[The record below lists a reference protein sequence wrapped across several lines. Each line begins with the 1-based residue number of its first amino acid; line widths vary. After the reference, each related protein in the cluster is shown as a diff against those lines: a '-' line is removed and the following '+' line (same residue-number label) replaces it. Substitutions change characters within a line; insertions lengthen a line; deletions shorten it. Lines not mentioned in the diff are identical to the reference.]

1 MTGILADYNLEGH
14 VRALVARMNQPPW
27 QEFWISLGLG
37 AFTLADVGLVPTAPD
52 ADLWRECQARKLIL
66 ITANRNHDAPDS
78 LDATISAEN
87 RPDSLPVM
95 TVADPLA
102 LRNSRDYAER
112 VIERLLEYLL
122 NIDQV
127 RGTGRLYIP

>member
-1 MTGILADYNLEGH
+1 
-14 VRALVARMNQPPW
+14 MNQPPW
-27 QEFWISLGLG
+27 QEFWVALGIG
-37 AFTLADVGLVPTAPD
+37 AFILADIGLAENTAD
-52 ADLWRECQARKLIL
+52 ADLWRECQTRRLVL
-66 ITANRNHDAPDS
+66 ITANRNHESPDS
-78 LDATISAEN
+78 LDATIQAEN
-87 RPDSLPVM
+87 QPDSLPVL

-122 NIDQV
+122 NIDLV